1 MISSRGN
8 ILRRAAKAVAMQVP
22 AIEGLVRARDALL
35 RQVSSLRGEMAE
47 LVRHRDDLLRQLS
60 ELRAP
65 ADERHEAM
73 IGGPARSHGWIDEV
87 DAYKIVG
94 WALQPD
100 QKTPDR
106 IIISVDGHDIACV
119 TPTLFRSD
127 LRDLGLGD
135 GRAGFRYFFPEP
147 VGSARPARVVA
158 RSAST
163 GQPLPRQV
171 NGITSYESLVQ
182 PPSLVDTR
190 DPFADMLLEELRLEH
205 VASSEMYSAA
215 VLNAVPHNCLEDS
228 YVLVTG
234 VATAPRGAL
243 PGVKPSDPMAGVE
256 VFDFEATV
264 KQIEDLPAGA
274 LEAFDLA
281 FKVRGIDPDHPGL
294 VTLHLVDN
302 NSETEHAGPIVSPF
316 ARLCFPVTYEWLSP
330 PPEENI
336 TRIWPGSTQAWW
348 AITGA
353 SHAYQISSAI
363 LNYCQ
368 PPPNPELVVLDWG
381 VGCGRVALP
390 LKRGLLPACR
400 IIGFDV
406 DQVNV
411 DWCQRNLHDIE
422 VNLCDFYPPFD
433 CESCSV
439 DFAYGISVMTHL
451 TEGAQMTWL
460 KELRRVVRPG
470 GTVVLTTNGVHC
482 LAAFR
487 LLKHPAITRELHST
501 GCSASVIDRHDL
513 GPLLRIKD
521 YYRGTFQIRSDIIRR
536 WSEYFEVVAIHPAAS
551 SGVQDAVVLRR
562 P

>member
-1 MISSRGN
+1 
-8 ILRRAAKAVAMQVP
+8 MQVP
-22 AIEGLVRARDALL
+22 AIKGLVRTRDDLL
-35 RQVSSLRGEMAE
+35 QQNSSLRCEMAE

-65 ADERHEAM
+65 TDERHEAM
-73 IGGPARSHGWIDEV
+73 IDVGSAAGSRGCIDEV

-100 QKTPDR
+100 QETPDR
-106 IIISVDGHDIACV
+106 IIISVDGNDIACV
-119 TPTLFRSD
+119 TPTVFRGD

-135 GRAGFRYFFPEP
+135 GWAGFRYFFPEP

-163 GQPLPRQV
+163 GQPLPRDV
-171 NGITSYESLVQ
+171 NGIASYESLVQ
-182 PPSLVDTR
+182 PLPVDTLASLVDS
-190 DPFADMLLEELRLEH
+190 FEH
-205 VASSEMYSAA
+205 VVSSEMYSAA
-215 VLNAVPHNCLEDS
+215 VLSAAPHNSLANS

-243 PGVKPSDPMAGVE
+243 PGVKPSDSMAGVE
-256 VFDFEATV
+256 VFDFEAVV
-264 KQIEDLPAGA
+264 KQIEDLPAGP
-274 LEAFDLA
+274 LEVFDLA

-302 NSETEHAGPIVSPF
+302 ERSETEDAGPIVSPF
-316 ARLCFPVTYEWLSP
+316 ARLCFPITYEWLSP
-330 PPEENI
+330 PAEENI
-336 TRIWPGSTQAWW
+336 TRIWPGGSQAWW
-348 AITGA
+348 ATTGA

-363 LNYCQ
+363 MNYCQ
-368 PPPNPELVVLDWG
+368 PPPNSELVILDWG

-400 IIGFDV
+400 FIGFDV

-451 TEGAQMTWL
+451 SEGAQMAWL

-470 GTVVLTTNGVHC
+470 GTVLLTTNGLHC
-482 LAAFR
+482 LAAFH
-487 LLKHPAITRELHST
+487 LLKDPAIIKELQST
-501 GCSASVIDRHDL
+501 GFSASVIDRHL
-513 GPLLRIKD
+513 GPLLRVKD

-536 WSEYFEVVAIHPAAS
+536 WSEYFEVVAFHPAAID
-551 SGVQDAVVLRR
+551 GVQDAVVLRR

>member
-1 MISSRGN
+1 VTLSRGN

-35 RQVSSLRGEMAE
+35 QQVSSLRWEMAE
-47 LVRHRDDLLRQLS
+47 LVRHRDDLLHQLS
-60 ELRAP
+60 ELRSP

-73 IGGPARSHGWIDEV
+73 IGARSHGCIDKL

-135 GRAGFRYFFPEP
+135 GRAGFRYFFPELP
-147 VGSARPARVVA
+147 GSARPARVVA

-163 GQPLPRQV
+163 GQPLPRHV

-182 PPSLVDTR
+182 APSLVD
-190 DPFADMLLEELRLEH
+190 DLEH

-215 VLNAVPHNCLEDS
+215 VLNAAPHNYLADSS

-264 KQIEDLPAGA
+264 RQIEDLPAGA
-274 LEAFDLA
+274 LEVFDLA
-281 FKVRGIDPDHPGL
+281 FKVRSIDPDHPGL

-302 NSETEHAGPIVSPF
+302 NRSVTEHAGPIVSPF

-336 TRIWPGSTQAWW
+336 TRIWPGGTQAWW

-363 LNYCQ
+363 MNYCQ
-368 PPPNPELVVLDWG
+368 PLPNSELVILDWG

-451 TEGAQMTWL
+451 SEGAQMAWL
-460 KELRRVVRPG
+460 EELRRVVRPG
-470 GTVVLTTNGVHC
+470 GTIVLTTNGVHC
-482 LAAFR
+482 LATFR
-487 LLKHPAITRELHST
+487 LLKDPEIARELQLT
-501 GCSASVIDRHDL
+501 GFSASVIDLHL
-513 GPLLRIKD
+513 GPLLRVKD

-536 WSEYFEVVAIHPAAS
+536 WSEYFEVVAIHPAAI